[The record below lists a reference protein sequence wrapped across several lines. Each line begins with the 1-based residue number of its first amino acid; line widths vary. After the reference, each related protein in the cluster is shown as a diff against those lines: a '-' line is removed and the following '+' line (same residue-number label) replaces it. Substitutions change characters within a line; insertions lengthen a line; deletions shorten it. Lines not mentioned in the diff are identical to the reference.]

1 MPIYKYENLTH
12 QELASLVRDRTVVL
26 FPTGPLEQHGPHL
39 PLGVDAMTA
48 TYFSEKLAERLS
60 VGRKDWNFVLF
71 PTMFAGSDTL
81 TYTGTIEVRPAV
93 LRALIYDCCKQLAR
107 DGFKTII
114 GVSAHGGPRHSV
126 VLDEVAAKMRWRHR
140 TRMINASGRILHDIL
155 SGGFI
160 EKIEAFMRNQDKP
173 LNDAEKQGLKH
184 DYHGGLLETSI
195 MMVARPELVSPI
207 YKELKPA
214 LVESFYKLRRTS
226 GRTVGEGLGHLGS
239 PALARPEIGKAAV
252 EVLLG
257 DIIPLVERFL
267 NGENVNKVFRTK
279 FYYVP
284 FLRTDFKYIA
294 VFAAACFIMTAM
306 LWIVNVYLL
315 EMFR

>member
-26 FPTGPLEQHGPHL
+26 LPTGPLEQHGPHL

-48 TYFSEKLAERLS
+48 AYFGETLAERLLDA
-60 VGRKDWNFVLF
+60 RKDWNFILF
-71 PTMFAGSDTL
+71 PTIFAGSDTL

-114 GVSAHGGPRHSV
+114 GINTHGGPRHSI
-126 VLDEVAAKMRWRHR
+126 VLDEVAAKVRWRYR
-140 TRMINASGRILHDIL
+140 ARMINASGRILHDVL
-155 SGGFI
+155 SGEFI
-160 EKIEAFMRNQDKP
+160 EKIDSFMKNQSAP
-173 LNDAEKQGLKH
+173 LSSAEKEGLKH
-184 DYHGGLLETSI
+184 DFHGGLLETSI
-195 MMVARPELVSPI
+195 MMVARPELVKPL

-214 LVESFYKLRRTS
+214 LVTSFYKLRRTS

-252 EVLLG
+252 EVLLS
-257 DIIPLVERFL
+257 DIIPLVDRFL
-267 NGENVNKVFRTK
+267 KGENVYKAFRTK
-279 FYYVP
+279 FYYIP
-284 FLRTDFKYIA
+284 FLRTDFRYLAI
-294 VFAAACFIMTAM
+294 FAAACLVMTVM
-306 LWIVNVYLL
+306 LWVVNVYLL